1 MVPNF
6 IQRVKLELSNVDNK
20 GLVNECIQPIGL
32 LPLVVWIFWDN
43 FYKDL
48 YTYAISVKIYSQ
60 LGF

>member
-1 MVPNF
+1 M
-6 IQRVKLELSNVDNK
+6 DNK